1 MKICSIIN
9 SFWLIVCVFCL
20 VSCDEESD
28 FISGSTTSSTII
40 SGVAR
45 TADGKPLAGVQV
57 SLDYKESVWLGQ
69 QVTRH
74 KAKGVTDNEG
84 NYRLYFELRD
94 DELCDSGNDA
104 SVARNFYLT
113 IDLSSLPE
121 DMYIMPKDIKS
132 DNDGQKLLFYY
143 DNRHFE
149 RGKYYTHNLY
159 VSRKCWIDVIIV
171 NNGKIEPNDKFVVS
185 NMIKYGGDYLPFNSY
200 YRDGRVLMEYPLA
213 MTSDREQTFRVPCA
227 LNDSNSI
234 YIGCME
240 GGVGSYDAVT
250 PVKKVFVTEDGPQL
264 VRFEIDA
271 AE

>member
-1 MKICSIIN
+1 M
-9 SFWLIVCVFCL
+9 
-20 VSCDEESD
+20 
-28 FISGSTTSSTII
+28 
-40 SGVAR
+40 
-45 TADGKPLAGVQV
+45 

-74 KAKGVTDNEG
+74 KAKSVTDNEG

-132 DNDGQKLLFYY
+132 DNDGQTLLFYY

-171 NNGKIEPNDKFVVS
+171 NNGKIEPNDKFV
-185 NMIKYGGDYLPFNSY
+185 
-200 YRDGRVLMEYPLA
+200 A
-213 MTSDREQTFRVPCA
+213 
-227 LNDSNSI
+227 
-234 YIGCME
+234 
-240 GGVGSYDAVT
+240 
-250 PVKKVFVTEDGPQL
+250 
-264 VRFEIDA
+264 
-271 AE
+271 